1 MPELADYAEFKDVM
15 DAATADEM
23 YPTLMSK
30 EKAVLDTVDGLV
42 KYYSETTEKKS
53 RLWEYSFRDLVSKV
67 LQIVSDTYDALL
79 AVRSADD
86 VKLWWRTVGPD
97 HFAVAGFALIFL
109 AIVVFLA
116 T

>member
-79 AVRSADD
+79 GARSIED
-86 VKLWWRTVGPD
+86 VMTWWRTVGPD
-97 HFAVAGFALIFL
+97 HFAVAGFALILL